1 MTIKYLRRIGPALIP
16 GPTFDVGDAAVLAA
30 LVAGLY
36 VLARLA
42 FNAPTEITRPQISLD
57 PRALP
62 WYALLSTGRMFAAY
76 CLSLLFSLTYGYAAA
91 RSKTAERIM
100 LPVIDVLQSVPILS
114 FLPVV
119 VLSLTAILP
128 QDLALELG
136 SIVLIFTSQAWNM
149 TFSFYQSMTTIP
161 AELREAARIFRLN
174 AWLRFKTME
183 LPFAAIGLIWNS
195 MVSFAGGWFFLMAAE
210 IFTVGKRNFR
220 LPGLGSYLQT
230 AANAGDLHAIAWG
243 LIALVTTIVL
253 LDQFM
258 WRPLL
263 AWSDKF
269 KLETVEGD
277 EPMQSWAYDLMSRS
291 WLLEQFNDRVRR
303 PIAEAVDRLFIRQ
316 RETRNVKRIPYWVFR
331 SPCSRST
338 QHATRSTLHVILWG
352 VGGIAVVGLGY
363 AGLRAGQMLAG
374 VPVSEWLLIA
384 QGGLAT
390 LLRVAVA
397 QAIALAWT
405 VPIGVAVGTNRR
417 LANVL
422 VPVVQIVASIPATA
436 LFPVFLVALVNMR
449 GGLDVAAV
457 LLMLMGTQW
466 YVLFNIIAGAAAIPQ
481 DLMYTTATLGI
492 RGRERWRTLILPALF
507 PYLIT
512 GIITA
517 SGGAWNA
524 SIVAEHVEFAG
535 QTRATVG
542 LGATI
547 AGATRSGNYPLLL
560 AATISMIVIV
570 VFINRFFWRRLYALA
585 EERYR
590 LE

>member
-1 MTIKYLRRIGPALIP
+1 MTFRSPRRIGPVLIP
-16 GPTFDVGDAAVLAA
+16 GPSFDVGDAAVLAA
-30 LVAGLY
+30 LVAIAY

-42 FNAPTEITRPQISLD
+42 FNAPAVVTGPQISLS

-76 CLSLLFSLTYGYAAA
+76 LLSLLFSLTYGYTAA

-119 VLSLTAILP
+119 VLSLTAVLP
-128 QDLALELG
+128 EDIAVELG

-149 TFSFYQSMTTIP
+149 TFSFYQSITTIP
-161 AELREAARIFRLN
+161 TELHEAARIFRFN
-174 AWLRFKTME
+174 GWLRFKTME

-195 MVSFAGGWFFLMAAE
+195 MMSFAGGWFFLMAAE
-210 IFTVGKRNFR
+210 IFTVGQRDFR

-230 AANAGDLHAIAWG
+230 AANAGDIQAIGWG
-243 LIALVTTIVL
+243 LIALVATIVL
-253 LDQFM
+253 LDQLV

-269 KLETVEGD
+269 KVETVESD
-277 EPMQSWAYDLMSRS
+277 EVPESWVYDLMSRS
-291 WLLEQFNDRVRR
+291 WLLEQLNERARQPV
-303 PIAEAVDRLFIRQ
+303 AEAVDGFFIRRVAANGEAGNSGQ
-316 RETRNVKRIPYWVFR
+316 PGL
-331 SPCSRST
+331 
-338 QHATRSTLHVILWG
+338 ATRSRALAWG
-352 VGGIAVVGLGY
+352 VSGIVAVGLGY
-363 AGLRAGQMLAG
+363 ACGRALQMLAG
-374 VPVSEWLLIA
+374 VPASEWLLIV
-384 QGGLAT
+384 QGGMAT
-390 LLRVAVA
+390 LLRVIVA
-397 QAIALAWT
+397 QVIALVWT
-405 VPIGVAVGTNRR
+405 VPVGVAIGTNRR
-417 LANVL
+417 LANTIAPL
-422 VPVVQIVASIPATA
+422 VQVVASIPATA
-436 LFPVFLVALVNMR
+436 LFPVFLLAFVNLP
-449 GGLDVAAV
+449 GGLNIAAV

-492 RGRERWRTLILPALF
+492 RGWERWRTLILPALF

-512 GIITA
+512 GMITA

-524 SIVAEHVEFAG
+524 SVVAEHVEFAG

-547 AGATRSGNYPLLL
+547 ARATQSGNYQLLL
-560 AATISMIVIV
+560 AATVSMIVIV

-590 LE
+590 ME

>member
-1 MTIKYLRRIGPALIP
+1 
-16 GPTFDVGDAAVLAA
+16 
-30 LVAGLY
+30 
-36 VLARLA
+36 
-42 FNAPTEITRPQISLD
+42 
-57 PRALP
+57 
-62 WYALLSTGRMFAAY
+62 
-76 CLSLLFSLTYGYAAA
+76 
-91 RSKTAERIM
+91 
-100 LPVIDVLQSVPILS
+100 
-114 FLPVV
+114 
-119 VLSLTAILP
+119 
-128 QDLALELG
+128 
-136 SIVLIFTSQAWNM
+136 
-149 TFSFYQSMTTIP
+149 
-161 AELREAARIFRLN
+161 
-174 AWLRFKTME
+174 
-183 LPFAAIGLIWNS
+183 
-195 MVSFAGGWFFLMAAE
+195 
-210 IFTVGKRNFR
+210 
-220 LPGLGSYLQT
+220 
-230 AANAGDLHAIAWG
+230 
-243 LIALVTTIVL
+243 
-253 LDQFM
+253 
-258 WRPLL
+258 
-263 AWSDKF
+263 
-269 KLETVEGD
+269 
-277 EPMQSWAYDLMSRS
+277 
-291 WLLEQFNDRVRR
+291 
-303 PIAEAVDRLFIRQ
+303 
-316 RETRNVKRIPYWVFR
+316 
-331 SPCSRST
+331 
-338 QHATRSTLHVILWG
+338 
-352 VGGIAVVGLGY
+352 VGGIAGVGLGY

-397 QAIALAWT
+397 QVIALAWT

-422 VPVVQIVASIPATA
+422 VPVVQIVASIPTTA

-512 GIITA
+512 GMITA